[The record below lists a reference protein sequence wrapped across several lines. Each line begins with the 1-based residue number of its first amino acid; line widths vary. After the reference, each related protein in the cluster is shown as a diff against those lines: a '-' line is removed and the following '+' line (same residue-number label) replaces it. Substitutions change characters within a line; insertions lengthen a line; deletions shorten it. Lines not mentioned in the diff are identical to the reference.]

1 MYGDTLQPLRM
12 ALAWP
17 LVVAAFTWWLVFL
30 VLEWRRPGHPQNA
43 LLALVTAATAA
54 ITASG
59 ISQLW
64 DNGPAYWWAFTM
76 GLFGA
81 AAVLWSSIG
90 YVAMRHVRA
99 K

>member
-1 MYGDTLQPLRM
+1 MDHWQTFRM

-17 LVVAAFTWWLVFL
+17 LIVAAFTWWLVFL
-30 VLEWRRPGHPQNA
+30 CAEWWRRRPQNA
-43 LLALVTAATAA
+43 ILALIVAATAA

-59 ISQLW
+59 ISRLW
-64 DNGPAYWWAFTM
+64 DNSTTFWLWFTI

-81 AAVLWSSIG
+81 AAVMWLGIAW
-90 YVAMRHVRA
+90 VAMERVRT